1 MQCKS
6 ETDYWAI
13 MNFLLT
19 LSSKEASFLSNPD
32 QTVIMKKKVDS
43 AIYRRVI
50 FQEPQKGI
58 KNNDIAKWNLQ
69 KIKSDSK
76 MLNIFFSFTSPEHV

>member
-6 ETDYWAI
+6 EIDYWAI

-32 QTVIMKKKVDS
+32 QTVIMKEKVDS
-43 AIYRRVI
+43 AIYRIVI
-50 FQEPQKGI
+50 FQEPQKGV
-58 KNNDIAKWNLQ
+58 KNNDIAKWN
-69 KIKSDSK
+69 
-76 MLNIFFSFTSPEHV
+76 

>member
-6 ETDYWAI
+6 EIDYWAI

-19 LSSKEASFLSNPD
+19 LSSKEASILSNPD
-32 QTVIMKKKVDS
+32 QTVIMKEKVDS
-43 AIYRRVI
+43 AIHRTVI
-50 FQEPQKGI
+50 CARAAERH
-58 KNNDIAKWNLQ
+58 KNNDIAKWKLQ

-76 MLNIFFSFTSPEHV
+76 MLNIFFSFSSPEHV